1 METMRYTER
10 RKSSK
15 GFVFGFLLFVILGSV
30 IIFLSVKSENKP
42 VVIGKKNNNDVIDE
56 NPLVNVKDNDTIQ
69 TSNNDVIEYK
79 VDVKKYEDK
88 SNKKIKADI
97 ELPTIFINSEELT
110 NINSDIYKK
119 YTDFYLSLKET
130 MKSVENN
137 FTYKI
142 TYDTYENTVDG
153 KRIVSLKIYQ
163 RVIDDESKKTTT
175 EKIEVVNIDLE
186 TSKIIKNE
194 DVIPSLFGID
204 YKTII
209 RACINDY
216 IEENKIMS
224 KDDLVYSYTGLEN
237 FYINEGN
244 IHLIFNEDELVPKK
258 YGVLDIVIKQD
269 KE

>member
-42 VVIGKKNNNDVIDE
+42 VVIGKKNNDVVDE
-56 NPLVNVKDNDTIQ
+56 NPLVNVKDDETIQ
-69 TSNNDVIEYK
+69 TSNNDAIEYK

-97 ELPTIFINSEELT
+97 ELPAIFINSEELT

-142 TYDTYENTVDG
+142 TYDTYENTVDS

-163 RVIDDESKKTTT
+163 RVIDDASKKPTT
-175 EKIEVVNIDLE
+175 EKIEVVNIELDS
-186 TSKIIKNE
+186 SKVIKNE
-194 DVIPSLFGID
+194 DVIPALLGID

-209 RACINDY
+209 RASINDY
-216 IEENKIMS
+216 IEENKIMN
-224 KDDLVYSYTGLEN
+224 KDELVYSYTGLEN
-237 FYINEGN
+237 FYINEGK
-244 IHLIFNEDELVPKK
+244 IHLIFNEDELVQKK